1 VKEDPKK
8 LAILFWGRR
17 GGGLELFNQLIR
29 DANLENLDV
38 FASSRPL
45 INQKNGHDEQV
56 SILNVYR
63 WIEARRNFISQTIRQ
78 NVRTVIVVMASPWD
92 IMLGKKL
99 MNSGVDVIRIIHD
112 GKPHPGEMFP
122 SKLWIKWL
130 TKDCSRIFTLSAF
143 VADQLVCF
151 YSVDRKKITVTQF
164 PRPAIDL
171 EKIVEKV
178 PQVKKRVLLIG
189 RGKKYQGQ
197 ELLEEAW
204 GLIAQENIEL
214 VIAGKDFKPN
224 HTLKNVVY
232 KNWWMTNE
240 EIIEEISSSDLVV
253 FPYLEASQSGTI
265 PICRALGI
273 PILVTPVGGL
283 AGQAKELRNARV
295 CSNMSARTMANE
307 IEIAINAID
316 RVSFLKYDE
325 EQKESEIRKI
335 IIETRLGRNGN

>member
-1 VKEDPKK
+1 LRRYCLSVKEDPKK

-143 VADQLVCF
+143 VADQLVRF
-151 YSVDRKKITVTQF
+151 YSVDRKKITVTNF
-164 PRPAIDL
+164 PRPAIDF

-178 PQVKKRVLLIG
+178 PQVKKQVLLIG

-197 ELLEEAW
+197 ELLEKAW
-204 GLIAQENIEL
+204 DLIDQENVEL
-214 VIAGKDFKPN
+214 VIAGKGFKPN
-224 HTLKNVVY
+224 HNLKNVVY
-232 KNWWMTNE
+232 KNWWMSNLE
-240 EIIEEISSSDLVV
+240 LVSEIKNSDLVV
-253 FPYLEASQSGTI
+253 FPYIEASQSGTI
-265 PICRALGI
+265 PICKELGI
-273 PILVTPVGGL
+273 PVLVTPVGGL
-283 AGQAKELRNARV
+283 FEQVDMNETGVISKSTSASHIAMSISDALARDWGIPK
-295 CSNMSARTMANE
+295 S
-307 IEIAINAID
+307 
-316 RVSFLKYDE
+316 
-325 EQKESEIRKI
+325 Q
-335 IIETRLGRNGN
+335 GRNVERKLIQIAWNQK